1 MLFELGDKVKVI
13 DEETDGV
20 VSAIRGDLIIVTSDG
35 FDFSYKKH
43 QLVKIDMDEQLLTA
57 AYNAHI
63 PNKAHIKTVDKPR
76 AKALTNQERIEE
88 LGRVRGKRNSKGIL
102 EFDLHIHD
110 LLVKHDHMT
119 PGEMLNY
126 QLDYAV
132 HCLEATIKKR
142 ESALVFIH
150 GVGKGVLRVEL
161 HRIIKSYGFAYHD
174 GFMQEYGI
182 GATRVEL
189 RGL

>member
-1 MLFELGDKVKVI
+1 MKPGDRVRILNEAATGQIVRIENKRIVVDVDGFEYSYNPEELIIQEMTQEFLEKLYAKSSPAHKVKPE
-13 DEETDGV
+13 DRPKQPEMSTKE
-20 VSAIRGDLIIVTSDG
+20 
-35 FDFSYKKH
+35 K
-43 QLVKIDMDEQLLTA
+43 
-57 AYNAHI
+57 
-63 PNKAHIKTVDKPR
+63 
-76 AKALTNQERIEE
+76 IEE

-132 HCLEATIKKR
+132 HCLEESIKSR
-142 ESALVFIH
+142 EASIVFIH

-161 HRIIKSYGFAYHD
+161 HRIIKAYGFSFHD
-174 GFMQEYGI
+174 GFMQEYGV

-189 RGL
+189 RGN